1 MVHWRCKLVLG
12 RSVCVSIRNS
22 VSDGMLNVD
31 DDIRRFQ
38 KCSLRLNLPAIPVST
53 EKRTRGNH
61 ISKHLLPD
69 LDSFGSNSKYNL
81 WGRASQWN
89 RWRHLLPSSSARHK
103 RQQSCTS
110 VEKSSQ
116 EKKWLWNADTDD
128 NHDYVYDI
136 AINVIM
142 VSSIIIILRLKTSEI
157 KTCSSLF
164 STNIF
169 INYLIGSIPVH

>member
-1 MVHWRCKLVLG
+1 MQKDKKILKNSNLENNFFPSLKRKMLTYFQQNSAEDPNGEYTLKVNRRCKFVPG

-61 ISKHLLPD
+61 ISNQLLPN

-81 WGRASQWN
+81 
-89 RWRHLLPSSSARHK
+89 
-103 RQQSCTS
+103 
-110 VEKSSQ
+110 
-116 EKKWLWNADTDD
+116 
-128 NHDYVYDI
+128 
-136 AINVIM
+136 
-142 VSSIIIILRLKTSEI
+142 
-157 KTCSSLF
+157 
-164 STNIF
+164 
-169 INYLIGSIPVH
+169 